1 MLAPSIKILN
11 IGVGD
16 PREELLSDVY
26 NLIEEILDMLDIQE
40 KIINKKEIES
50 TTIDGYGFGG
60 YGTIVREVIDIIR
73 YVAKKEGLYLDP
85 VYTGKAFYGLMDL
98 AKQKVIPDGS
108 NVLFIHTGGLGGIFQ
123 YEDVISE
130 LLNF

>member
-1 MLAPSIKILN
+1 MLGYKMLAPSIKILN

-73 YVAKKEGLYLDP
+73 YVAKQEGLYLDP
-85 VYTGKAFYGLMDL
+85 IYTGRAF
-98 AKQKVIPDGS
+98 
-108 NVLFIHTGGLGGIFQ
+108 
-123 YEDVISE
+123 
-130 LLNF
+130 